1 MDKNDTHNF
10 GRLIDKKELRKLV
23 LYSNSQI
30 AQLKSQ
36 GAFPKR
42 IRLGPRRV
50 AWDLSEVT
58 SWLHQRAADN

>member
-10 GRLIDKKELRKLV
+10 GRLIDKKELRNLV

-30 AQLKSQ
+30 ARLESQ

-50 AWDLSEVT
+50 AWDL
-58 SWLHQRAADN
+58 WK